1 MRVFS
6 PIKIGE
12 RRTETNLTQAEL
24 AIKGGSSRLY
34 IVELERGR
42 KIPKVTMI
50 AGIAHA
56 LDVPENFFCYQC

>member
-6 PIKIGE
+6 PVKIGG

-24 AIKGGSSRLY
+24 AMEAGTFRVY
-34 IVELERGR
+34 IVEPGRSR